1 MGNDPRSWAFALA
14 LFAGSL
20 LFVWLMQLAVMRR
33 VANARET
40 PGDLDDLVLELVRKT
55 RLWLIACVALHLGF
69 RSLVL
74 PVELARVIRSVAV
87 IALLV
92 QGGVWVVEIV
102 DFWLRRYKR
111 TRLESDP
118 SAITTIRA
126 FGFAMNLVI
135 WLVVLLAAIEN
146 LGFDVTTL
154 VAGLGI
160 GGIAIALATQNI
172 LGDLFAS
179 LSIVLD
185 KPFVV
190 GDVIQSGSDVG
201 TVEYIGLKT
210 TRLRAVSGE
219 QLILSNADLLQSRVR
234 NFERMKERRMIFTFT
249 VDHASSEHLEVAG
262 RIARAA
268 IEEEKDVRLER
279 AYLKRILESG
289 FEFEV
294 SYFVLRIESDEAFAI
309 QERVLLRIVRGL
321 REKGIDF
328 AQASGRA
335 GVSAST
341 GV

>member
-1 MGNDPRSWAFALA
+1 MGNDLRSWAFALG
-14 LFAGSL
+14 LSAGSL
-20 LFVWLMQLAVMRR
+20 VFVWLMQLAVRRR
-33 VANARET
+33 VANAHET
-40 PGDLDDLVLELVRKT
+40 PGDLDDLVLELVQKT

-69 RSLVL
+69 RTLVL
-74 PVELARVIRSVAV
+74 PVELSRVIRSVAV

-92 QGGVWVVEIV
+92 QGGLWIVEIV

-111 TRLESDP
+111 TRLENDP

-135 WLVVLLAAIEN
+135 WLIVLLAAIEN
-146 LGFDVTTL
+146 LGFDVTAL

-190 GDVIQSGSDVG
+190 GDVIQSQNDVG
-201 TVEYIGLKT
+201 TVEHIGLKT

-234 NFERMKERRMIFTFT
+234 NFKMMTERRVVFTFLLN
-249 VDHASSEHLEVAG
+249 HSSSKHLEAAARVA
-262 RIARAA
+262 REE
-268 IEEEKDVRLER
+268 IESQDNVRFER
-279 AYLKRILESG
+279 SYLKRITEAG
-289 FEFEV
+289 FEFEA
-294 SYFVLRIESDEAFAI
+294 SYFVPETGGDDALATQQRVLIRLINAFA
-309 QERVLLRIVRGL
+309 ERKI
-321 REKGIDF
+321 EF
-328 AQASGRA
+328 AQTNARQAPGS
-335 GVSAST
+335 
-341 GV
+341 